1 MNPMLRSAAFAAL
14 LLHVL
19 PLVAAEQVPLY
30 KTLKSW
36 TVACDN
42 TRQCTAI
49 SNGESV
55 DGSPLT
61 IRILREAGPGAPVHL
76 ALISALEL
84 NGASPALI
92 LDGKPL
98 ETKVQPVQGDGEG
111 EPDWT
116 AEGAEGMALVDEL
129 RNGTQLS
136 ISLPDGDDALTDL
149 SGLSASLLLIDS
161 VQGRL
166 DTQGALIRRGKRAES
181 EVPPA
186 PLAPS
191 ISGFSHTEPM
201 SAQDASRIGD
211 AVLASTRN
219 DWKDDIG
226 ENVPPSAEVF
236 ALDAQT
242 ALVIVQ
248 TWCGAYNCGY
258 LLYKTPRATP
268 QNAVAFKVDPL
279 PVKDLGA
286 DPSGAVGYDPETGE
300 LNSFNRGRGIGDCGV
315 NQSWRYD
322 GEGFRPSYLAI
333 MGSCSGVSVDFWPV
347 LWRTRE

>member
-1 MNPMLRSAAFAAL
+1 MKPSLKTAATAAFL
-14 LLHVL
+14 LQAL

-49 SNGESV
+49 SNGESE

-61 IRILREAGPGAPVHL
+61 IRILREAGPEAPVHL
-76 ALISALEL
+76 SLISALEL

-92 LDGKPL
+92 LDGQPL
-98 ETKVQPVQGDGEG
+98 ESKVQRVQGDGEG
-111 EPDWT
+111 EPDWI
-116 AEGAEGMALVDEL
+116 AEGPEGVALVDEL

-136 ISLPDGDDALTDL
+136 ISLPDGEDAITDL
-149 SGLSASLLLIDS
+149 AGLSASLLLIDS

-166 DTQGALIRRGKRAES
+166 DTRGALIRRGKRADT

-191 ISGFSHTEPM
+191 ISGFRRAEPM
-201 SAQDASRIGD
+201 GEEEAGRIGD
-211 AVLASTRN
+211 AVLAATRD

-242 ALVIVQ
+242 ALAIVQ

-258 LLYKTPRATP
+258 RLYKTPRAEP
-268 QNAVAFKVDPL
+268 QHVVALKVDPL
-279 PVKDLGA
+279 PTTDLGGE
-286 DPSGAVGYDPETGE
+286 PSGTVGYDQETGE

-333 MGSCSGVSVDFWPV
+333 MGSCSGVSADFWPV
-347 LWRTRE
+347 LWRTQP